1 MLSRKLIAITAGFVF
16 VFLLANCSSA
26 QDNNQDRQTMTIN
39 GNGEVFINPDVASI
53 SFSVQTMAKTASAAV
68 RENAEKTSKVLAALK
83 SKIGKDDKLST
94 SSYNLSPVHE
104 YNNQTKKS
112 EFMGYRATNTVTV
125 RTYNLE
131 NIGSLIDSASEAG
144 SNNIQ
149 GLSFDTTKRD
159 EYRREAMIKA
169 VSDAKATADTVA
181 NAAGVKVTTIYQISP
196 SYNYP
201 APVYRDFSRGKAS
214 FAEAAAT
221 PIEAGEISVKATVN
235 MVFGI
240 E

>member
-1 MLSRKLIAITAGFVF
+1 MTKFKFIATSFVIA
-16 VFLLANCSSA
+16 LLLVNCTSA
-26 QDNNQDRQTMTIN
+26 QEGNQERQTLNVN
-39 GNGEVFINPDVASI
+39 GNEEVLIIPDIANI
-53 SFSVQTMAKTASAAV
+53 SFSVETTAKTAAEAV
-68 RENAEKTSKVLAALK
+68 KENAESTNKVLEALRSIMLK
-83 SKIGKDDKLST
+83 EDKLST
-94 SSYNLSPVHE
+94 SNYSLSPQYE

-112 EFMGYRATNTVTV
+112 EFIGYKVTNTVTV
-125 RTYNLE
+125 RTNNLD
-131 NIGSLIDSASEAG
+131 NLGTLIDSAAQAG

-149 GLSFDTTKRD
+149 GLSFDTTKRND
-159 EYRREAMIKA
+159 YRREAMVKA
-169 VSDAKATADTVA
+169 VEDAKATADTVA
-181 NAAGVKVTTIYQISP
+181 NAAGVKITNIYQISP

-201 APVYRDFSRGKAS
+201 APVYRDFARGKAS